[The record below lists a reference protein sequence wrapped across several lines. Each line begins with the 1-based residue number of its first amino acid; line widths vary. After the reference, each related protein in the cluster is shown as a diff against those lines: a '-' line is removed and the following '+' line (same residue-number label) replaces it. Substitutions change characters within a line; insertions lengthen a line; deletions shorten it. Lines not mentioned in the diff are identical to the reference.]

1 MEFSFER
8 QAMEG
13 KPLPQGL
20 DIADS
25 CAYMSLKHLYAMYRK
40 CLISRNDAKKEKESI
55 VYNWMMAK
63 SKLDFLDRK
72 SDVLKEKISH
82 ASEEYAKNPTIENAD
97 RLYAAFYN
105 FNENWRKGNE

>member
-1 MEFSFER
+1 MP
-8 QAMEG
+8 
-13 KPLPQGL
+13 KGL

-25 CAYMSLKHLYAMYRK
+25 CAYMALKYLYAMYRK
-40 CLISRNDAKKEKESI
+40 GLISRKDAKKEKESI
-55 VYNWMMAK
+55 VYNWTVAK
-63 SKLDFLDRK
+63 SKLDFLDRE

-105 FNENWRKGNE
+105 LSENWR